1 MFLAGTISHFQT
13 TEGTQPHCMFIEFA
27 SILLVT
33 KMPQLRHIQHC
44 VALIAGFLNLTITPS
59 KPPSVLLGD
68 YISLNCSPVA
78 PTSEDISY
86 TWTHLNTS
94 TVLGETSNILTFP
107 RISLEQLG
115 TYRCTVSST
124 SGGAEI
130 TINSASKGGFPMLI
144 FAVDA
149 LV

>member
-13 TEGTQPHCMFIEFA
+13 TEGTQPHCMLIEFA

-33 KMPQLRHIQHC
+33 KMPQLRHC
-44 VALIAGFLNLTITPS
+44 VAGFLNLTITPS

-68 YISLNCSPVA
+68 YISLNCSPIA

-130 TINSASKGGFPMLI
+130 TITSASKGGFPMLI